1 MRLRRSWPGGCGR
14 RCGRRTA
21 KTPLSWPAPGWPWRA
36 GRRGDRR
43 RAVHR
48 RGGHHSGGDG
58 AARAAALRLQAETVL
73 GPWLADRGFAF
84 QGYRDDRGLGADSG
98 AVRAERHPA
107 AGRRNRTAG
116 RFSSRCGSGG
126 RTGTRS
132 CPPAGDGA
140 AGSVALPGAAGLPL
154 EETNGLCVEWNGL
167 RFAVR
172 AAQPVCVGRRRC
184 TGGPCWR
191 WRTERRRQSRREGKT
206 LGFSGGAGAD
216 GGVPETAGVDAV
228 CAYPEERRRQR
239 SGPVAAVSLRACQGG
254 PGGFRD
260 YLGER
265 YDEST
270 GQWQELY
277 GRRVTLTFGL
287 DLYGESAGELQ
298 TAYDRMAEA
307 FQWEGPA
314 GLALRELSC
323 GETEFD
329 RAAGLYRR
337 AVTAVCQGYLY
348 AVADEGGTFLDFVV
362 RGHL

>member
-1 MRLRRSWPGGCGR
+1 VREQMAAFLR
-14 RCGRRTA
+14 
-21 KTPLSWPAPGWPWRA
+21 
-36 GRRGDRR
+36 
-43 RAVHR
+43 
-48 RGGHHSGGDG
+48 
-58 AARAAALRLQAETVL
+58 Q
-73 GPWLADRGFAF
+73 
-84 QGYRDDRGLGADSG
+84 Q
-98 AVRAERHPA
+98 
-107 AGRRNRTAG
+107 
-116 RFSSRCGSGG
+116 
-126 RTGTRS
+126 
-132 CPPAGDGA
+132 
-140 AGSVALPGAAGLPL
+140 
-154 EETNGLCVEWNGL
+154 
-167 RFAVR
+167 
-172 AAQPVCVGRRRC
+172 
-184 TGGPCWR
+184 
-191 WRTERRRQSRREGKT
+191 
-206 LGFSGGAGAD
+206 
-216 GGVPETAGVDAV
+216 GVDAV

-287 DLYGESAGELQ
+287 DLYGESAG
-298 TAYDRMAEA
+298 
-307 FQWEGPA
+307 GPA

-362 RGHL
+362 RGEGHL